1 MRSRSKH
8 QLTLS
13 VGVVNLAWQEGGQ
26 LVRPAHGLVE
36 EALPIAST
44 ESKNRLIRQVEENK
58 HTLAWTNMVNDFRS
72 HEL

>member
-1 MRSRSKH
+1 MRTRSEH

-13 VGVVNLAWQEGGQ
+13 VGVVNLTRQEGGQ

-44 ESKNRLIRQVEENK
+44 ESKNRLIRRVEDK
-58 HTLAWTNMVNDFRS
+58 HRLAWTNIVNDFRS
-72 HEL
+72 HEF